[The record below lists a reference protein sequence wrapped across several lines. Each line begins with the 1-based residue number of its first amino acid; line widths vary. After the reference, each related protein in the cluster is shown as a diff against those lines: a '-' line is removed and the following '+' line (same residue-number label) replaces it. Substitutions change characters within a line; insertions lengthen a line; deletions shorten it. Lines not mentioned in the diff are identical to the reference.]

1 MTVTSQFPDMTSS
14 SNFFDGIVSHA
25 TFSYRFNFDVNIMTG
40 SLVLELWQFT
50 FMRDWSEIQKSEI
63 PPSGFYP
70 ISGDTGELGIPNLE
84 RMSLMKYYWLL
95 QNARV
100 TSFTVFELLRENQQG
115 EVKLPSPPRLGL
127 KIWKQARFFRDSI
140 PLFWTLSFSYQYSIS
155 H

>member
-1 MTVTSQFPDMTSS
+1 MTSQFLDMTSL
-14 SNFFDGIVSHA
+14 SNS
-25 TFSYRFNFDVNIMTG
+25 FDVVLFLLSSLVTG
-40 SLVLELWQFT
+40 PSFMSISSLVLELWQFT
-50 FMRDWSEIQKSEI
+50 FIRDWSEIQKSEI

-70 ISGDTGELGIPNLE
+70 ISGDTGELGIPNLG